1 MKLEQRYELQRKRL
15 DQALEKISL
24 LEDEINSN
32 KENGKRV
39 SQLIN
44 ELEYM
49 KNEWSCQITELKN
62 KRSEYENLIHQV
74 KEIRKKMIKETK

>member
-44 ELEYM
+44 ELEYL
-49 KNEWSCQITELKN
+49 KNEWSCQIIELKK
-62 KRSEYENLIHQV
+62 KRSEYESLIHQV
-74 KEIRKKMIKETK
+74 KEICKKMIKETK

>member
-49 KNEWSCQITELKN
+49 KNEWSCQIKELKK
-62 KRSEYENLIHQV
+62 KRSEYESLIHQV

>member
-15 DQALEKISL
+15 DRALEKILL

-49 KNEWSCQITELKN
+49 KNEWSYQITELKN
-62 KRSEYENLIHQV
+62 KRSEYESLIHQV
-74 KEIRKKMIKETK
+74 KEIRKKMLKEIR

>member
-49 KNEWSCQITELKN
+49 KNEWSCMIIELKK
-62 KRSEYENLIHQV
+62 KRSEYESLIHQV

>member
-49 KNEWSCQITELKN
+49 KNEWSCQIMELKK
-62 KRSEYENLIHQV
+62 KRSEYESLIHQV

>member
-49 KNEWSCQITELKN
+49 KNEWSCQIIELKK
-62 KRSEYENLIHQV
+62 KRSEYESLIHQV

>member
-15 DQALEKISL
+15 DRALEKISL
-24 LEDEINSN
+24 LEDDINSN

-49 KNEWSCQITELKN
+49 QNEWSCQITELKN
-62 KRSEYENLIHQV
+62 KRSEYENLIYQV

>member
-15 DQALEKISL
+15 DRALEKISL

-62 KRSEYENLIHQV
+62 KRSEYESLIHQV
-74 KEIRKKMIKETK
+74 KEIRKKMLKEIR